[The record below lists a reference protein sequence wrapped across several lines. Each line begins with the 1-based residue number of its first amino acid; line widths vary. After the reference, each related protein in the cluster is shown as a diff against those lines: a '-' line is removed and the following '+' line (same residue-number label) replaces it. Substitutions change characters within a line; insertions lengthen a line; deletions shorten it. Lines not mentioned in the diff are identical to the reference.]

1 MRAGDPVGT
10 ERSSEERPRA
20 VVSWSSG
27 KDSAYSLHRARR
39 AAELEIVGLLT
50 TITETFARV
59 SMHGVRQELLARQT
73 EAAGLPLYPV
83 SIPFPC
89 PNAIYEER
97 MRQMIARLRADGVSR
112 IVFGDLYLEEIR
124 SYREDR
130 LRGSGIR
137 PVFPLWGRATRDLAH
152 EMIASG
158 MRATIV
164 AVDPRKLSGG
174 FAGRSFDEDLLRELP
189 AGIDPCG
196 ENGEFHTF
204 VTDGPMFRHP
214 IAVRAG
220 AVVERDGY
228 VFADLEPV

>member
-164 AVDPRKLSGG
+164 GVDPRKLSGG
-174 FAGRSFDEDLLRELP
+174 FARRSFD
-189 AGIDPCG
+189 
-196 ENGEFHTF
+196 
-204 VTDGPMFRHP
+204 
-214 IAVRAG
+214 
-220 AVVERDGY
+220 
-228 VFADLEPV
+228 